1 MQLVPGWESM
11 PEYREVKNE
20 LIKRGY
26 YPLKPESKL
35 MCAIFGRRTVESDDD
50 YRQDGLR
57 EALMEA
63 LDSLPPRFGPK
74 FRERYKQV
82 ILLRFGFLDGR
93 SRTLRE
99 VGEEF
104 GVTAERIRQVEA
116 KVLRLLRHPLRSQK
130 LKEFIIERREDV
142 EKV

>member
-1 MQLVPGWESM
+1 M
-11 PEYREVKNE
+11 PEYRKVKKE

-26 YPLKPESKL
+26 YPVKPESKL
-35 MCAIFGRRTVESDDD
+35 MRAIFGWTGESDDD

-74 FRERYKQV
+74 FRESYKQV

-93 SRTLRE
+93 GRTLEE
-99 VGEEF
+99 VAKEF
-104 GVTAERIRQVEA
+104 GVTRERIRQVEA
-116 KVLRLLRHPLRSQK
+116 KALRLLRHPRRSRK
-130 LKEFIIERREDV
+130 LEEFIITEQERREDV

>member
-1 MQLVPGWESM
+1 M
-11 PEYREVKNE
+11 PEYRKVKKE

-26 YPLKPESKL
+26 YPVKPESKL
-35 MCAIFGRRTVESDDD
+35 MCAIFGWTGESDDD

-99 VGEEF
+99 VGKEF
-104 GVTAERIRQVEA
+104 GVTGERIRQVEA
-116 KVLRLLRHPLRSQK
+116 KALRLLRHPLRSQK
-130 LKEFIIERREDV
+130 LKEFIIT
-142 EKV
+142 KQAH